1 MFFVPL
7 NTDPIIAVIKE
18 EDTYEE
24 LKKGYTGLY
33 PDPSSVTS
41 QGLTHTATAM
51 THAGTAMTHAGTAMT
66 PAPPRV
72 TVNAGTS
79 PIWRNV
85 RVFIIF
91 NTLLLQ
97 STMLCL
103 TRNNLT
109 CHSNIASQIE
119 LKGYVCIY
127 NFLNLNVF
135 QDSPNR
141 QNRNPSPN
149 NNNNMY
155 PNNNMYSNN
164 NNNYNSRYSVT
175 SPNGATSPP
184 AHPPSIHSA
193 PSSGER
199 KSSVFR

>member
-1 MFFVPL
+1 MFYLPP

-33 PDPSSVTS
+33 PDPSSITS
-41 QGLTHTATAM
+41 GLTHT
-51 THAGTAMTHAGTAMT
+51 GTAMTHAGTAMT

-85 RVFIIF
+85 RAFIFFI

-103 TRNNLT
+103 TRSDLT
-109 CHSNIASQIE
+109 FQYSNIASQIYPA
-119 LKGYVCIY
+119 GYYIRIQFI
-127 NFLNLNVF
+127 NF
-135 QDSPNR
+135 
-141 QNRNPSPN
+141 
-149 NNNNMY
+149 
-155 PNNNMYSNN
+155 
-164 NNNYNSRYSVT
+164 
-175 SPNGATSPP
+175 
-184 AHPPSIHSA
+184 I
-193 PSSGER
+193 
-199 KSSVFR
+199 